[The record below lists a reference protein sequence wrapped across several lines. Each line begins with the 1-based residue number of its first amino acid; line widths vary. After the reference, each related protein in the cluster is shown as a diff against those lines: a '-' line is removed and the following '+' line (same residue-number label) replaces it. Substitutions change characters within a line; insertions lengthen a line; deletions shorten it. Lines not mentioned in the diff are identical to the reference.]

1 MPSEL
6 KLFEDLRSVLNLI
19 LSLIKEAYFALF
31 HGVWLGSLRLKIPKF
46 SKGKEIMYL
55 YNPQI
60 QSNNSDYMSYT
71 VY

>member
-1 MPSEL
+1 MLSEL

-31 HGVWLGSLRLKIPKF
+31 LRVWLGSLRLKIHKF

-55 YNPQI
+55 YNPHVQ
-60 QSNNSDYMSYT
+60 
-71 VY
+71 